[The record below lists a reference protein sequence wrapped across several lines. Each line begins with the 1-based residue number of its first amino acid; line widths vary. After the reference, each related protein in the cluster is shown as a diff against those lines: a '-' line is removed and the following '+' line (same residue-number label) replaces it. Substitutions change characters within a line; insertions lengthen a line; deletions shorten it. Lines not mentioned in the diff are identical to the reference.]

1 MRRGCPLKAPTDPR
15 LGAPFPVQRVENV
28 HGKEKLRLE
37 KEIRELEEEASD
49 ESATLEAEMTKKA
62 AELEKKAQAKLDVSR
77 QVCAPESLR
86 FPESSRAERDD
97 ALAHPADTNLASA
110 LALLS
115 SWRLSKT

>member
-1 MRRGCPLKAPTDPR
+1 
-15 LGAPFPVQRVENV
+15 
-28 HGKEKLRLE
+28 
-37 KEIRELEEEASD
+37 
-49 ESATLEAEMTKKA
+49 
-62 AELEKKAQAKLDVSR
+62 VSR